1 MDYVVKTPRFALDDS
16 QIALS
21 KRLGISQDFLRLLL
35 GRGMKEDEIYD
46 YLHPSVDALSS
57 PFEIDGMK
65 EAVARI
71 KKAIQNKEKVLIY
84 GDYDCDGICAI
95 STLMLYLKDK
105 LDVFYFIPDRNKDGY
120 GISIDAL
127 EKILY
132 NHSPSLVITVDTGIT
147 AVSEVEYLKSKGIDT
162 IVTDHHEPQEKIPD
176 CIVVDPKVQR
186 KGFYDLCGAGV
197 ALKLVEALSSRAEAC
212 QYLDIVAIATI
223 ADVVPLKS
231 DNRIIAYYGL
241 KQITKSP
248 RKGVKMLLNQ
258 ESVSAQDVMFRLAP
272 RMNAAGR
279 LNSAMKVVDLFLETD
294 YFLLKTLT
302 EELARDNA
310 QRQELCEKAVK
321 CAEEMLR
328 GVDFNN
334 VGIILLKSDGWEPGI
349 LGIACARLVEEFK
362 RPAILFAESDGE
374 LRGSARSIPQ
384 VNIFELLSQTSKFF
398 TAFGGHAQAA
408 GLSMHADKFDEFVK
422 TANEIL
428 LSTHDKKDFMQ
439 EIACEMELDSNMNFL
454 SFAKELELME
464 PTGYSNP
471 KPTFLLKG
479 ESLKFD
485 RIGFSQHVKY
495 FSKSIELMGFFKFAN
510 CLYPRTGKASF
521 ELNLGINVFQN
532 NERAQ
537 GIIQTLKFENVC
549 ISDDEATSMNL
560 HQLKHDGAVKLQ
572 NTHLNSV
579 EDMLK
584 QPFGTA
590 IVCFSQGEYDEL
602 CKKSERIKSL
612 PVLIATPRCLNP
624 ENCVVVCP
632 AQNFDFSYF
641 NRIIVAGH
649 PLCEGYLKTL
659 SESVSECYAL
669 GDCSKRDM
677 NVTKDVLRNIYKELA
692 QIARFSPKASSPYK
706 LYIAVCSRYKV
717 SESVFN
723 FALAVFD
730 EVGLVKIS
738 DKGIMS
744 VVNKSVKL
752 ENSITYRNAIN
763 TQ

>member
-1 MDYVVKTPRFALDDS
+1 MKYVVKTPHFALDEG
-16 QIALS
+16 QVALA

-35 GRGMKEDEIYD
+35 GRGMREEDIYD
-46 YLHPSVDALSS
+46 YLHPSIDKLSS

-71 KKAIQNKEKVLIY
+71 QKAIKNKEKVLIY

-95 STLMLYLKDK
+95 STLMLYLQDK

-120 GISIDAL
+120 GISVDAL

-147 AVSEVEYLKSKGIDT
+147 AVSEVEYLKSRGIDT
-162 IVTDHHEPQEKIPD
+162 IVTDHHEPQDVIPD

-197 ALKLVEALSSRAEAC
+197 ALKLVEALSSRAEASK
-212 QYLDIVAIATI
+212 YLDIVAIATI
-223 ADVVPLKS
+223 ADVVPLKK

-241 KQITKSP
+241 KQIEKSP

-279 LNSAMKVVDLFLETD
+279 LNSAMKVVGLFLETD

-302 EELARDNA
+302 EDLARDNA

-321 CAEEMLR
+321 RAEEMLK

-334 VGIILLKSDGWEPGI
+334 VGIIVLKSKEWEPGI

-362 RPAILFAESDGE
+362 RPAILFAESEGE

-384 VNIFELLSQTSKFF
+384 VNIFELLNSMSSYF

-408 GLSMHADKFDEFVK
+408 GLSMNCDKFDEFVSE
-422 TANEIL
+422 ANRVL
-428 LSTHDKKDFMQ
+428 LSTHDKHDFMH
-439 EIACEMELDSNMNFL
+439 EIACEMELDMSVNL
-454 SFAKELELME
+454 LPFAKELALME
-464 PTGYSNP
+464 PTGYENP
-471 KPTFLLKG
+471 KPTFVVKG
-479 ESLKFD
+479 DGLRFD
-485 RIGFSQHVKY
+485 KIGFSQHVKY
-495 FSKSIELMGFFKFAN
+495 FSKNIELIGFFKFAD
-510 CLYPRTGKASF
+510 CLRPRTGRVNF
-521 ELNLGINVFQN
+521 EVNLDVNVFQN

-537 GIIQTLKFENVC
+537 GIIQSLQFENVC
-549 ISDDEATSMNL
+549 ISEDDALSMSL
-560 HQLKHDGAVKLQ
+560 HQLKHSGSVNLQ
-572 NTHLNSV
+572 KTDLKCV

-584 QPFGTA
+584 QSFGTA
-590 IVCFSQGEYDEL
+590 IVCFSQSEYDTL
-602 CKKSERIKSL
+602 CRESEHIKAL
-612 PVLIATPRCLNP
+612 NLLVATPRCLNP

-632 AQNFDFSYF
+632 SENFDFSYF
-641 NRIIVAGH
+641 KRIVVAGK
-649 PLCEGYLKTL
+649 PLSNGYLKHL
-659 SESVSECYAL
+659 ADSVESCFAL
-669 GDCSKRDM
+669 GDCTPKKL

-692 QIARFSPKASSPYK
+692 NIARYTPKASGAYK
-706 LYIAVCSRYKV
+706 LYVAVCSRYKV

-723 FALAVFD
+723 FALQVFD

-738 DKGIMS
+738 DKGIIKI
-744 VVNKSVKL
+744 VNKSVRL
-752 ENSITYRNAIN
+752 EDSISYANSRL
-763 TQ
+763 

>member
-1 MDYVVKTPRFALDDS
+1 MEYVVKTPHFALDQS
-16 QIALS
+16 QVALA

-35 GRGMKEDEIYD
+35 GRGMKEEELYD
-46 YLHPSVDALSS
+46 YLHPSIEKMSS
-57 PFEIDGMK
+57 PYEIDGMK
-65 EAVARI
+65 EAVERI
-71 KKAIQNKEKVLIY
+71 QKAIKNKEKVLIY

-95 STLMLYLKDK
+95 STLMLYLQDK

-147 AVSEVEYLKSKGIDT
+147 AVEEVEYLKSKGIDT
-162 IVTDHHEPQEKIPD
+162 IVTDHHEPQEVIPD

-197 ALKLVEALSSRAEAC
+197 ALKLVEALSSRAEASK
-212 QYLDIVAIATI
+212 YLDIVAIATI
-223 ADVVPLKS
+223 ADVVPLKK

-241 KQITKSP
+241 KQIEKSP

-258 ESVSAQDVMFRLAP
+258 ETVSAQDVMFRLAP

-279 LNSAMKVVDLFLETD
+279 LNSAMKVVGLFLETD

-321 CAEEMLR
+321 RAEEMLK
-328 GVDFNN
+328 GVDFNDL
-334 VGIILLKSDGWEPGI
+334 GIIILKSSEWEPGI

-362 RPAILFAESDGE
+362 RPAILFAENDGE

-384 VNIFELLSQTSKFF
+384 VNIFELLSGMSDFF

-408 GLSMHADKFDEFVK
+408 GLSMKCDKFDEFVSK
-422 TANEIL
+422 ANEVL
-428 LSTHDKKDFMQ
+428 LSTHDRSDFMQ
-439 EIACEMELDSNMNFL
+439 QVVCEMELDMNVNL
-454 SFAKELELME
+454 LPFAKELVLME
-464 PTGYSNP
+464 PTGYQNP
-471 KPTFLLKG
+471 KPTFVMRGDGLR
-479 ESLKFD
+479 FD
-485 RIGFSQHVKY
+485 KIGFSQHVKY
-495 FSKSIELMGFFKFAN
+495 FSKNIELIGFFKFAD
-510 CLYPRTGKASF
+510 CLRPRTGRVNF
-521 ELNLGINVFQN
+521 EVNLDINVFQN

-537 GIIQTLKFENVC
+537 GIIQSLQFKNVC
-549 ISDDEATSMNL
+549 VSDDEALTMSL
-560 HQLKHDGAVKLQ
+560 HQLKHSGDVNLQ
-572 NTHLNSV
+572 KTDLKCV

-590 IVCFSQGEYDEL
+590 IVCFSQSEYDTL
-602 CKKSERIKSL
+602 CRMSERIKAL
-612 PVLIATPRCLNP
+612 NLLVATPRCLNP
-624 ENCVVVCP
+624 ENCVVICP
-632 AQNFDFSYF
+632 AESFDFSYF
-641 NRIIVAGH
+641 KRIVIAGK
-649 PLCEGYLKTL
+649 PLSSGYLKHL
-659 SESVSECYAL
+659 ADSVDECFAL
-669 GDCSKRDM
+669 GDCSLKKL

-692 QIARFSPKASSPYK
+692 NIARYTPKASSVYK
-706 LYIAVCSRYKV
+706 LYMAVCSRYKV

-723 FALAVFD
+723 FALQVFD

-738 DKGIMS
+738 DKGIIKI
-744 VVNKSVKL
+744 VNKSVRL
-752 ENSITYRNAIN
+752 EESVSYANSLL
-763 TQ
+763 

>member
-1 MDYVVKTPRFALDDS
+1 MDYVVKTPHFALDSS
-16 QIALS
+16 QVALA

-35 GRGMKEDEIYD
+35 GRGMKEEEIYD
-46 YLHPSVDALSS
+46 YLHPSIDKLSS

-71 KKAIQNKEKVLIY
+71 QKAIKNKEKVLIY

-132 NHSPSLVITVDTGIT
+132 NHSTNLVITVDTGIT
-147 AVSEVEYLKSKGIDT
+147 AVEEVEYLKSRGIDT
-162 IVTDHHEPQEKIPD
+162 IVTDHHEPQDVIPN

-197 ALKLVEALSSRAEAC
+197 ALKLVEALSSRAEAS

-223 ADVVPLKS
+223 ADVVPLKQ

-241 KQITKSP
+241 KQIEKSP

-279 LNSAMKVVDLFLETD
+279 LNSAMKVVGLFLESD

-321 CAEEMLR
+321 RAEEMLK
-328 GVDFNN
+328 GIDFNEL
-334 VGIILLKSDGWEPGI
+334 GIIVLKSDEWEPGI

-362 RPAILFAESDGE
+362 RPAILFAENEGE
-374 LRGSARSIPQ
+374 LRGSARSIAQ
-384 VNIFELLSQTSKFF
+384 VNIFELLSGMSDFF

-408 GLSMHADKFDEFVK
+408 GLSMKVDKFDEFVK
-422 TANEIL
+422 EANRVL

-439 EIACEMELDSNMNFL
+439 SGVCEIELESDMNFL
-454 SFAKELELME
+454 SFAKELALME
-464 PTGYSNP
+464 PTGYQNP
-471 KPTFLLKG
+471 KPTFLLTG
-479 ESLKFD
+479 ENLHFD
-485 RIGFSQHVKY
+485 RIGFSQHVKC
-495 FSKSIELMGFFKFAN
+495 FSKSIELMGFFKFAS
-510 CLYPRTGKASF
+510 CLRPRTGRAKF
-521 ELNLGINVFQN
+521 EVNLDINVFQN

-537 GIIQTLKFENVC
+537 GIIQSLQFENVC
-549 ISDDEATSMNL
+549 VSDDEAVSMNL
-560 HQLKHDGAVKLQ
+560 HQLKHVGNVNLPKTDLKC
-572 NTHLNSV
+572 V

-590 IVCFSQGEYDEL
+590 IVCFSQAEYDAL
-602 CKKSERIKSL
+602 CKASERVKSL
-612 PVLIATPRCLNP
+612 ELLVATPRCLNP

-632 AQNFDFSYF
+632 AESFDFSYF
-641 NRIIVAGH
+641 KRIIVAGK
-649 PLCEGYLKTL
+649 PLSGGYLKLL
-659 SESVSECYAL
+659 SDSVQNCYAL
-669 GDCSKRDM
+669 GDCSIKKL
-677 NVTKDVLRNIYKELA
+677 NITKDVLRNIYKEIAKIA
-692 QIARFSPKASSPYK
+692 QYTPKASSAYK
-706 LYIAVCSRYKV
+706 LYVAVCSRYKV

-723 FALAVFD
+723 FALQVFD

-738 DKGIMS
+738 DKGIIKI
-744 VVNKSVKL
+744 VNKSVRL
-752 ENSITYRNAIN
+752 EDSVSYANSLL
-763 TQ
+763 